1 MIKRF
6 FWILLGAALAVFAVN
21 YLKKKAAENPEQ
33 FSTDVLIEKF
43 IEIFDAIKES
53 VQSLWQGFAGGQSL
67 NDHEL
72 EKIFADKPDFDSE
85 FDSTIKPSDVSLN

>member
-6 FWILLGAALAVFAVN
+6 FWILLGTALAVFGVN
-21 YLKKKAAENPEQ
+21 YFKKKAAKNPEQ
-33 FSTDVLIEKF
+33 FSADALIEKF
-43 IEIFDAIKES
+43 IEIFDTIKES